1 MVSFFSCL
9 SCSFPPLLLVIEW
22 IGLVSLCLDIDF
34 ILGSSQGRG
43 PRCAGW
49 FQDYILDIAR
59 FGRKSALEVRVLKGG
74 IKGWVKDFEGSMMEG
89 FEEEYWEQF
98 QESK

>member
-1 MVSFFSCL
+1 MLHV
-9 SCSFPPLLLVIEW
+9 
-22 IGLVSLCLDIDF
+22 
-34 ILGSSQGRG
+34 GSSQGRG

-49 FQDYILDIAR
+49 FQDYILDIAK

-74 IKGWVKDFEGSMMEG
+74 IKGWVREFEGAMMEG

-98 QESK
+98 KNE